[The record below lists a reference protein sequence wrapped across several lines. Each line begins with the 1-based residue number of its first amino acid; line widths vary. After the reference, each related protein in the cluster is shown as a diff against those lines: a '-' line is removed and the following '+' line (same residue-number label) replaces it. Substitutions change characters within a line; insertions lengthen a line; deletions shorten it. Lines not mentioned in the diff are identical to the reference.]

1 MTSDAVVNDL
11 STLRV
16 WFVLGSLHLLHQD
29 LDQVDGFSAQY
40 ASEVLHHKWYQLVTS
55 KNIAIVMP
63 VLVFFAGGWRST
75 RYTEDAV
82 KIIESLGVAE
92 HLALKMWTSLGS
104 FSELILRLSSFTA
117 KYCERMRCE
126 QNKI

>member
-1 MTSDAVVNDL
+1 VALIVQRLPHMTSDAVVNDL

-63 VLVFFAGGWRST
+63 VLSSSQEAGGAPDT
-75 RYTEDAV
+75 
-82 KIIESLGVAE
+82 
-92 HLALKMWTSLGS
+92 LKMQSRSLRVS
-104 FSELILRLSSFTA
+104 VWLNTWL
-117 KYCERMRCE
+117 
-126 QNKI
+126 